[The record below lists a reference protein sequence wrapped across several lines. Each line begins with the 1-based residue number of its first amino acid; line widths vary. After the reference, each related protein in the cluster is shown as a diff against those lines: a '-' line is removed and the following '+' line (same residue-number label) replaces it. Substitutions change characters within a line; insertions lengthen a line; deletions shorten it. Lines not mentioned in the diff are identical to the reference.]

1 MVTSKGFMALI
12 FGFRTTRLHAR
23 STSPQRYKNSSTKT
37 RHLIACE
44 AAPELHSSRL
54 RRAER
59 FMLGRHL
66 LGYLPVQ
73 AAQAI
78 VGFGGVAVFTRL
90 LPADAYGSYALAL
103 AALSLTHIATFT
115 WLEAAVARFHARAER
130 KTSLHHHLA
139 TAYGLYAVIA
149 VLGLAIL
156 GGLIAIL
163 PLDLP
168 LKASFA
174 FALVSLVLRALL
186 QIGLETHRAGQDVG
200 RYSALEAG
208 YLMLGFI
215 AGTGL
220 LLTTDMGAAGIFAG
234 TALAAAIMLVFDL
247 PVMLRRARHGRPNR
261 RRAKTYA
268 GYGGA
273 ISASLVFEH
282 LLSVGDRFLIAAF
295 LGQGAVGMYA
305 AGYGLADRLLD
316 IIFIWFGAAVWPLT
330 IKAFEKDGAEAARKV
345 AERAAG
351 LMALIAFPTAA
362 GLALVAGPLTGVILG
377 ESVRSGAATVLP
389 WIALSGL
396 MNGMMTYYFHEA
408 FTLKR
413 RTGVMAVIMAGAA
426 AANLGLNLLLIPIF
440 GLPGA
445 AAATVLAYFGALMVC
460 AVLGRR
466 VFALPLPWTDWI
478 KAATATVIM
487 AAAVFAVPD
496 LGPAW
501 ATLISQALVGAVVYA
516 TAALL
521 FNIAGCR
528 SWLSDARSLFKTAEV
543 QA

>member
-1 MVTSKGFMALI
+1 
-12 FGFRTTRLHAR
+12 
-23 STSPQRYKNSSTKT
+23 
-37 RHLIACE
+37 
-44 AAPELHSSRL
+44 
-54 RRAER
+54 
-59 FMLGRHL
+59 MLGRHL

-78 VGFGGVAVFTRL
+78 VGFGGMAVFTRL

-103 AALSLTHIATFT
+103 AALSLTHIVTFT

-130 KTSLHHHLA
+130 KRGLHHHLA
-139 TAYGLYAVIA
+139 TAYGLYAGIAAIA
-149 VLGLAIL
+149 VTALGI
-156 GGLIAIL
+156 LIAIS
-163 PLDLP
+163 PIDLA
-168 LKASFA
+168 LKTTLA
-174 FALVSLVLRALL
+174 FALASLVLRALL

-208 YLMLGFI
+208 YLMLGFMI
-215 AGTGL
+215 GAGLILTTGL
-220 LLTTDMGAAGIFAG
+220 GAAGIFAG
-234 TALAAAIMLVFDL
+234 TAIAAVIMLFFDL
-247 PVMLRRARHGRPNR
+247 PVMLRRTRKGRPR
-261 RRAKTYA
+261 TGRAKAYA

-316 IIFIWFGAAVWPLT
+316 VLFIWFGAAVWPLT
-330 IKAFEKDGAEAARKV
+330 IKAFEQDGDDAAREV
-345 AERAAG
+345 AGRAAG
-351 LMALIAFPTAA
+351 LMALVAFPMAA
-362 GLALVAGPLTGVILG
+362 GLALVAGPLTTVILG
-377 ESVRSGAATVLP
+377 DGVRAGAATVLP

-413 RTGVMAVIMAGAA
+413 RTGVMAMIMAGAA
-426 AANLGLNLLLIPIF
+426 AANLGLNLVLIPIF

-445 AAATVLAYFGALMVC
+445 AAATVIAYLGALLVC
-460 AVLGRR
+460 AFVGRR

-487 AAAVFAVPD
+487 AAAVFAIPVT
-496 LGPAW
+496 GPAW
-501 ATLISQALVGAVVYA
+501 LTLILQAVTGAIVYA
-516 TAALL
+516 LSAL
-521 FNIAGCR
+521 FMNIAGCR
-528 SWLSDARSLFKTAEV
+528 AWLADAKTLIKPAEM